1 MLTSAGMATP
11 ITLRLRL
18 HSVGAHAAS
27 VNYHAELAN
36 NLHCK
41 YTVGMH
47 HFTFEWDS
55 TKSDSNLRKHG
66 VSFEEAKTVFTDE
79 FGRLI
84 SDPDHSELGE
94 DRFLLLGT
102 SIDSRLLVVCHC
114 IRQEDRI
121 RIISA
126 RKAEKRERKVY
137 ERYRHA

>member
-1 MLTSAGMATP
+1 MLAG
-11 ITLRLRL
+11 
-18 HSVGAHAAS
+18 
-27 VNYHAELAN
+27 VNYHGRGLAN

-66 VSFEEAKTVFTDE
+66 ISFEEAKTVFTDE

-102 SIDSRLLVVCHC
+102 SINSRLLVVCHC
-114 IRQEDRI
+114 LREEDRI

>member
-1 MLTSAGMATP
+1 MAVVGRACAGTPARRKARALTTAQVWQK
-11 ITLRLRL
+11 I
-18 HSVGAHAAS
+18 
-27 VNYHAELAN
+27 YI
-36 NLHCK
+36 
-41 YTVGMH
+41 VGMH
-47 HFTFEWDS
+47 HFIFEWDS

-84 SDPDHSELGE
+84 RDPDHSELGE
-94 DRFLLLGT
+94 DRFLLL
-102 SIDSRLLVVCHC
+102 DEYRSRLLVVCHC

-137 ERYRHA
+137 ARDRHT

>member
-1 MLTSAGMATP
+1 MYGLD
-11 ITLRLRL
+11 
-18 HSVGAHAAS
+18 SVTINQASQRTHAAPLLF
-27 VNYHAELAN
+27 ALTIRPRLAKT
-36 NLHCK
+36 LHHT
-41 YTVGMH
+41 YNVSMY

-102 SIDSRLLVVCHC
+102 SIHSRLLVVCHC
-114 IRQEDRI
+114 IRQGDRV

-137 ERYRHA
+137 EEFRHA